1 MCFTQLKARH
11 YLSQISIHNPN
22 NKIRVGCSYGP
33 DAAQGASHILTHL
46 KVVLLGL
53 CLIDENPE
61 HGPPEPESSLHQSD
75 PRGLLFMSHTTWD
88 KWPGSFLPETW
99 IKPVLYAFDAESSS
113 SAQMFLVSAMW
124 QFLMFWVI
132 LSPLKNHFILIYAG
146 RSGVIIEHAG
156 FCINRPSCASSPPWL
171 VASFFKKNLCKSWLK
186 GSAIK
191 NHAP

>member
-75 PRGLLFMSHTTWD
+75 PRGLLFMSHTT
-88 KWPGSFLPETW
+88 
-99 IKPVLYAFDAESSS
+99 
-113 SAQMFLVSAMW
+113 
-124 QFLMFWVI
+124 
-132 LSPLKNHFILIYAG
+132 
-146 RSGVIIEHAG
+146 
-156 FCINRPSCASSPPWL
+156 
-171 VASFFKKNLCKSWLK
+171 
-186 GSAIK
+186 
-191 NHAP
+191 